1 MRLFSIVAIAFISF
15 VAFAD
20 DGLVS
25 KTLQARTALQE
36 FTTCDFPLTVPRLE
50 ISKPPKGTKAIY
62 QVSTHTIITDN
73 PTDEILYHEIFHHLT
88 ARMSQRCRDEIMVEA
103 LTKIALERDL

>member
-1 MRLFSIVAIAFISF
+1 MRSALILATLIPAITY
-15 VAFAD
+15 AD

-25 KTLQARTALQE
+25 KTLQARRTLQE
-36 FTTCDFPLTVPRLE
+36 FTTCDFPLTVPRIE

-62 QVSTHTIITDN
+62 QVSTHTIITDD
-73 PTDEILYHEIFHHLT
+73 PSDEILYHEIFHHLT